1 MKREHNKSIKEFAAQ
16 LEKLHKDLSA
26 ARGAALS
33 QLADE
38 LFEKGARAKPEGRP
52 STFPQVIVPRTYLF
66 NKSSSTVARRACC
79 CGSESLRANSARRSA
94 SARTPARRDR

>member
-16 LEKLHKDLSA
+16 LEKLHKDLPA

-38 LFEKGARAKPEGRP
+38 L
-52 STFPQVIVPRTYLF
+52 
-66 NKSSSTVARRACC
+66 
-79 CGSESLRANSARRSA
+79 
-94 SARTPARRDR
+94 